1 MTQIRCGGE
10 RAQKKA
16 TDGKAG
22 AEWGGGGE
30 CFVTEM
36 VRLSKCSAWH
46 FVKGAEEQ
54 FLSSPLVCQREGRRM
69 TARGLVSVKHDGS
82 E

>member
-1 MTQIRCGGE
+1 MGEKVKRCG
-10 RAQKKA
+10 KN
-16 TDGKAG
+16 
-22 AEWGGGGE
+22 E
-30 CFVTEM
+30 CFVTGI
-36 VRLSKCSAWH
+36 VKLRKCSAWH

-54 FLSSPLVCQREGRRM
+54 FLSSLILCQRRERQM